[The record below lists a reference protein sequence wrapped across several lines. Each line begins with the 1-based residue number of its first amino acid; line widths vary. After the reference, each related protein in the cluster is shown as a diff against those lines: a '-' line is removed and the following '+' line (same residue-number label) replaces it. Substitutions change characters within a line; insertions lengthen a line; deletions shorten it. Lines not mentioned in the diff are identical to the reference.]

1 MTKFRAD
8 IEKVITVNTDSKEG
22 KEINDK
28 LLARYEKVRIAAEIF
43 GNQSLTVSV
52 LLYKLRSI
60 IEDLF
65 NIKKVMTFYYKEEDK
80 NGIENLFILI
90 LNVDSELYKVYKLEM
105 IAKEDEE
112 NIYVDYFML
121 EENLD
126 FTREE
131 FEYLYNNMEII
142 DRIYNYYLHNDKDQE
157 IIRMY
162 EKYIKI
168 KTRNIKFSDDSD
180 LNVMFNKI
188 NNFNEEILNEQ
199 ENINGYRNY
208 KEDMDKLLNDHC
220 EYLKGINKEE
230 GEE

>member
-65 NIKKVMTFYYKEEDK
+65 NIKKVMTFDYKEDED
-80 NGIENLFILI
+80 GIEKLFMVI
-90 LNVDSELYKVYKLEM
+90 LNVDSELYKVYKLDT
-105 IAKEDEE
+105 IIKEDGEHK
-112 NIYVDYFML
+112 YVDHFI
-121 EENLD
+121 LD
-126 FTREE
+126 DDVNFTKEE

>member
-8 IEKVITVNTDSKEG
+8 IEEIIKVNTDYKDG

-52 LLYKLRSI
+52 LIYKLRSI

-65 NIKKVMTFYYKEEDK
+65 NIKKVMTFDYKEDED
-80 NGIENLFILI
+80 GIEKLFMLI
-90 LNVDSELYKVYKLEM
+90 LNVDSELYKTYKLEM

-220 EYLKGINKEE
+220 EYLKGINKE
-230 GEE
+230 GDEE